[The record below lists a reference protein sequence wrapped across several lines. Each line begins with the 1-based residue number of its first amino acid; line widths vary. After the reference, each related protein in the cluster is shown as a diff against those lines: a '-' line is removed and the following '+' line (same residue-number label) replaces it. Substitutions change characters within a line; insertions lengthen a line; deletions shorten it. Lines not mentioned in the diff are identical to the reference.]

1 MPLRRI
7 AMKAGAL
14 DHVITVISHASS
26 PKLHLQ
32 REDCERVNPKWSMV
46 ARVMVNLLSNVE
58 VIPRL
63 MEAKTTN
70 DLKAIMFVD
79 EYLSIVKNRLFKQQI
94 RELLAAPEVSFETI
108 ETFAALSF
116 ARDAIWECEE
126 HKPLDENNILYSIE
140 AAAAQLNV
148 EPEQLCYGIWD
159 GEVTADLYLTR
170 AEIERL
176 ICQKTKSQPVPQP

>member
-1 MPLRRI
+1 MN
-7 AMKAGAL
+7 AGIL

-26 PKLHLQ
+26 PRLHLQ
-32 REDCERVNPKWSMV
+32 REAGERVNPKWSMV
-46 ARVMVNLLSNVE
+46 ARVLVNMLSNTE

-70 DLKAIMFVD
+70 DLKAILLVD
-79 EYLSIVKNRLFKQQI
+79 EYLSVVQNRLFKQQI
-94 RELLAAPEVSFETI
+94 RELLAAPEVPLETI

-116 ARDAIWECEE
+116 ARDAIWQCEE
-126 HKPLDENNILYSIE
+126 HEPLDENNILYSIE
-140 AAAAQLNV
+140 AAAVQLNV
-148 EPEQLCYGIWD
+148 EPEELCYGILD

-176 ICQKTKSQPVPQP
+176 ICQKTKSKPEPQP

>member
-1 MPLRRI
+1 MN
-7 AMKAGAL
+7 AGAL
-14 DHVITVISHASS
+14 DHVITVISHASR

-46 ARVMVNLLSNVE
+46 ARVMVNMLSNVE

-63 MEAKTTN
+63 MRAETTN
-70 DLKAIMFVD
+70 DLKAILFAD
-79 EYLSIVKNRLFKQQI
+79 EYLSLVKNRLFKQQI
-94 RELLAAPEVSFETI
+94 QELLATPEVSFETI

-116 ARDAIWECEE
+116 ARDAIWQCEE
-126 HKPLDENNILYSIE
+126 HEPLDGNNILYSIE

-148 EPEQLCYGIWD
+148 EPEELCHGIVD
-159 GEVTADLYLTR
+159 GEVTAGLYLTR

-176 ICQKTKSQPVPQP
+176 ICQKTKSKPEPQP

>member
-1 MPLRRI
+1 
-7 AMKAGAL
+7 
-14 DHVITVISHASS
+14 
-26 PKLHLQ
+26 
-32 REDCERVNPKWSMV
+32 
-46 ARVMVNLLSNVE
+46 
-58 VIPRL
+58 
-63 MEAKTTN
+63 
-70 DLKAIMFVD
+70 
-79 EYLSIVKNRLFKQQI
+79 
-94 RELLAAPEVSFETI
+94 VSLETI

-126 HKPLDENNILYSIE
+126 REPLDVKNILYSIE

-176 ICQKTKSQPVPQP
+176 ICQKIKSQPVPQP